1 MMDWNNPIET
11 WAAWRKDKAARAM
24 SASGGLAAVI
34 SEQWINEGGVVYGA
48 AFVKPFE
55 FRHIRCSS
63 IEELQ
68 RLKGSKYV
76 QSSINGIHEK
86 IEEDLKNGRK
96 VLFTGTPC
104 QVAGICTRFKQYKS
118 QLYCID
124 IICHGT
130 PTVQTLRDSISPTV
144 FELEFDRVEFRKNN
158 QFQFVLKKNDEAV
171 WSRALTHDLYL
182 KGFFKAIFYRDCCYK
197 CSFARVER
205 ISDLTLGDFWGIDQ
219 NAVSTSAEEGI
230 SLVLVNTEKGKELLD
245 SVKDQIEKVKRPLQ
259 EAVSGN
265 QQLQHPMPLTWR
277 HKVFK
282 RLYPKIGFKWAAI
295 SAMPDIVLKNLLK

>member
-1 MMDWNNPIET
+1 MDLHTPIET
-11 WAAWRKDKAARAM
+11 WAAWRRDKAARAL
-24 SASGGLAAVI
+24 SASGGLAAVL
-34 SEQWINEGGVVYGA
+34 SEQWIAEGGVVYGA
-48 AFVKPFE
+48 AFVKPFD
-55 FRHIRCSS
+55 FHHIRCSS
-63 IEELQ
+63 IEDLQ
-68 RLKGSKYV
+68 RIRGSKYV
-76 QSSINGIHEK
+76 QSSMNGIHEK
-86 IEEDLKNGRK
+86 IEEDLKRERK

-158 QFQFVLKKNDEAV
+158 QYQLSFKNRGMTV
-171 WSRALTHDLYL
+171 WERPLSRDLYL
-182 KGFFKAIFYRDCCYK
+182 KGFLKGFLSRDCCYK

-205 ISDLTLGDFWGIDQ
+205 ISDLTLGDFWGIDLSV
-219 NAVSTSAEEGI
+219 VSTSAEEGI
-230 SLVLVNTEKGKELLD
+230 SLALVNTEKGKELLD

-265 QQLQHPMPLTWR
+265 QPLQHPMPLTWR
-277 HKVFK
+277 HRMFK

-295 SAMPDIVLKNLLK
+295 LAMPDIVLKNILK